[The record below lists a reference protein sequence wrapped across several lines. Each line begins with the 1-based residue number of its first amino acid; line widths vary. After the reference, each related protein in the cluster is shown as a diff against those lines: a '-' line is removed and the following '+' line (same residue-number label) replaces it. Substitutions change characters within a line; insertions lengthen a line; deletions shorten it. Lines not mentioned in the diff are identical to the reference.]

1 MKKIISIL
9 FVLICNVSFSQ
20 VFIVQF
26 DTISF
31 ITCSSSLK
39 FNDMVDEKSYDII
52 KTISDPSIMIIHLDM
67 MLIFG
72 KNGETPITEVIE
84 KYKFIDII
92 CGENKTHLTIKQN
105 VNGLLDM
112 VIEDFQPKLNK
123 KELCYFSDVKFL
135 K

>member
-9 FVLICNVSFSQ
+9 FVLIWNISFSQ

-31 ITCSSSLK
+31 IECSSSLT
-39 FNDMVDEKSYDII
+39 FNKMVDEKSYDII

-72 KNGETPITEVIE
+72 QNGETPITDIIE
-84 KYKFIDII
+84 KDKFIDII

-123 KELCYFSDVKFL
+123 KTLCYFSDIKFVK
-135 K
+135 

>member
-31 ITCSSSLK
+31 IKCSSSLK

>member
-1 MKKIISIL
+1 
-9 FVLICNVSFSQ
+9 
-20 VFIVQF
+20 
-26 DTISF
+26 
-31 ITCSSSLK
+31 
-39 FNDMVDEKSYDII
+39 MVDEKSYDII

-72 KNGETPITEVIE
+72 QNGETPITDIIE
-84 KYKFIDII
+84 KDKFIDII

-123 KELCYFSDVKFL
+123 KTLCYFSDIKFVK
-135 K
+135 

>member
-9 FVLICNVSFSQ
+9 FVLIWNISFSQ

-31 ITCSSSLK
+31 IECSSSLT
-39 FNDMVDEKSYDII
+39 FNKMVDEKSYDII

-72 KNGETPITEVIE
+72 QNGETPITDIIE
-84 KYKFIDII
+84 KDKFIDII

-112 VIEDFQPKLNK
+112 VIEDSQPKLNK
-123 KELCYFSDVKFL
+123 KTLCYFSDIKFVK
-135 K
+135 